1 MRMTLIL
8 GDILSLILGIGDSF
22 RKKIYFNILL
32 PVKINVLISET
43 LCILCVVFSLF
54 ILFHIKYPTVQVH
67 FLYSA
72 NHLSKKCKLRSDVEN
87 YYITNSKDKTLSI
100 YF

>member
-8 GDILSLILGIGDSF
+8 GDILSLILRMGDSF

-43 LCILCVVFSLF
+43 LCIICVMFSLF
-54 ILFHIKYPTVQVH
+54 ILFHINTRLFKYI

-72 NHLSKKCKLRSDVEN
+72 NHLSKKFKLRSDVEN